1 MKYYYIVTI
10 IDGYADEAMVDVY
23 GDPEFNRTLLFK
35 THEEATK
42 KLEEAAKDAVNSC
55 SCTMYNGKL
64 EVGKV
69 FTSKMRDKDNHW
81 AGDVQAYVAE
91 AMVVE

>member
-10 IDGYADEAMVDVY
+10 IDGYADETMVGVY
-23 GDPEFNRTLLFK
+23 GDPEFNRTLLYK
-35 THEEATK
+35 TREEATQ

-55 SCTMYNGKL
+55 SCTMYDGKL

-69 FTSKMRDKDNHW
+69 FTAKMRDEDNHW